1 MTMIPARARTCIT
14 SSGVQH
20 TSHKATVPPTC
31 TLHWVVSLKQKKNH
45 LSFSLSLFSC
55 LALFAWG
62 INWPTLVQKILL
74 KALNQHIR
82 YSKHYNG
89 VDKITLLFFFLC
101 CRPSCLCYSKLTF
114 ISYLPQPRVSLNVH
128 NLWACIYC
136 TRASFYQ
143 NTLIAYSYFLSLKPE
158 AKTAAVRFCLA
169 VVSGHWKICSY
180 IVWLCITFHLLLLLP
195 VHVITY
201 RYCLQDTT
209 WLRLHLIRCHPL
221 RDTKNEWIRKNIRFC
236 QNCQVSENL
245 TLVNGLF
252 TSDTYSTKIPYW
264 WYTTHSSTNIC
275 LVSL

>member
-89 VDKITLLFFFLC
+89 ADKITLLFFFSFAVDPVVYVTQNWLLFHTC
-101 CRPSCLCYSKLTF
+101 PNLGFLWMCTTF
-114 ISYLPQPRVSLNVH
+114 GPAFTAQEHLFIKT
-128 NLWACIYC
+128 LW
-136 TRASFYQ
+136 
-143 NTLIAYSYFLSLKPE
+143 
-158 AKTAAVRFCLA
+158 
-169 VVSGHWKICSY
+169 
-180 IVWLCITFHLLLLLP
+180 
-195 VHVITY
+195 
-201 RYCLQDTT
+201 
-209 WLRLHLIRCHPL
+209 
-221 RDTKNEWIRKNIRFC
+221 
-236 QNCQVSENL
+236 
-245 TLVNGLF
+245 
-252 TSDTYSTKIPYW
+252 
-264 WYTTHSSTNIC
+264 
-275 LVSL
+275 